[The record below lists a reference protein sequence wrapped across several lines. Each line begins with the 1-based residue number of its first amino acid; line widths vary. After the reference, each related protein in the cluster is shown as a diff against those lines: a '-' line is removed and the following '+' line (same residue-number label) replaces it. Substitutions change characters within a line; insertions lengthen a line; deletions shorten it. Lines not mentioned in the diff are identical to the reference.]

1 MVMSATNSK
10 ILVVDDDATVR
21 ELVKALL
28 CQNGYDVRE
37 APDGEIAL
45 ASLADDPVDIVLID
59 ILMPRKEGLETIIE
73 LKQGFPNL
81 VVFAMSASG
90 ARKGHDF
97 LSIAAKF
104 GADGILQKPFSPD
117 ELLALIASRSTLTR
131 SAGLAPLVGR

>member
-1 MVMSATNSK
+1 MSNF
-10 ILVVDDDATVR
+10 
-21 ELVKALL
+21 ALL
-28 CQNGYDVRE
+28 AASGGAYLAAGRSIAGSARGVTTVAGPGFGDDTGNGSGAGCGNHWPLCNGDVVPR
-37 APDGEIAL
+37 AP
-45 ASLADDPVDIVLID
+45 
-59 ILMPRKEGLETIIE
+59 RLETIIE